1 MVFCVMNEMHVF
13 WMRIVASVM
22 MKQAYFETRMK
33 CFVFGGEIY
42 SLAVIHVGNVDC
54 MNSFGFSIE
63 QSLLAIENKTVKS
76 FIHNVR
82 Y

>member
-1 MVFCVMNEMHVF
+1 
-13 WMRIVASVM
+13 MRIAASVM

-42 SLAVIHVGNVDC
+42 SLAVIGMWYC

-63 QSLLAIENKTVKS
+63 QSLLAIEENCKEV
-76 FIHNVR
+76 HP
-82 Y
+82 